1 MILMII
7 SRLLCRVF
15 RRKPWF
21 KKTLKF
27 FRENAIFWTI
37 YIVWGDFMEEMQT
50 MTQNSLIKYPTRLEI
65 FCELDK
71 REGLV
76 RDKKL
81 REEYLRLKKGAEG
94 ELALVHYLKKYG
106 EEHWVILRNVWLDFY
121 GEFEIDLLLITRAGL
136 YAFEVKNY
144 TGKLEL
150 VHSRCLM
157 NGHTIGQNP
166 FSQAQKVPIQ
176 LEKLFLHQ
184 PNPPKIQGVLI
195 FIGENNR
202 VELQDQ
208 VSGIQVLC
216 RNELMHYIWQIAR
229 EERNYLGYPVEVD
242 EVLQALNPYEI
253 GKPSK
258 EKEMPMIAKEKL
270 KKGVCC
276 CHCGSFDVRSNNTHV
291 ICPCGMYEPREEAIV
306 RTICEYGVINNE
318 QNLTTSEL
326 TKFFGGFVTGKTIS
340 RYLNKHFDR
349 IGTYKHTEF
358 INKKQKFEDIYDT
371 FHLTGSKY
379 FKIR

>member
-1 MILMII
+1 A
-7 SRLLCRVF
+7 F
-15 RRKPWF
+15 
-21 KKTLKF
+21 
-27 FRENAIFWTI
+27 
-37 YIVWGDFMEEMQT
+37 D
-50 MTQNSLIKYPTRLEI
+50 KYPTRLEVLR
-65 FCELDK
+65 ELLK
-71 REGLV
+71 REGLEQ
-76 RDKKL
+76 DKNL
-81 REEYLRLKKGAEG
+81 REDYLRLEKGAEG
-94 ELALVHYLKKYG
+94 EQDLVNYLEKYG
-106 EEHWVILRNVWLDFY
+106 EAHWVILRNVWLDFY
-121 GEFEIDLLLITRAGL
+121 GEFEIDLLLTTRAGL

-242 EVLQALNPYEI
+242 EVLQALDPYE
-253 GKPSK
+253 
-258 EKEMPMIAKEKL
+258 
-270 KKGVCC
+270 
-276 CHCGSFDVRSNNTHV
+276 
-291 ICPCGMYEPREEAIV
+291 
-306 RTICEYGVINNE
+306 
-318 QNLTTSEL
+318 
-326 TKFFGGFVTGKTIS
+326 
-340 RYLNKHFDR
+340 
-349 IGTYKHTEF
+349 
-358 INKKQKFEDIYDT
+358 
-371 FHLTGSKY
+371 
-379 FKIR
+379 